1 MSAVHARASVDIDLG
16 HGLVIGATAK
26 VAGSEAFVGG
36 PSALAT
42 WLALRSAR
50 VHVEEKA
57 APIVANLMSPI
68 DDALEAA
75 TREEPPLKPSVAP
88 PAAVARP
95 HGESAER
102 IKPEKLIHKLA
113 DAGSRLR
120 QSAMPKA
127 EPSAPVAVAI
137 PRPAK
142 APKTAR
148 LEPRRKPIST
158 SSTATE
164 APLAE
169 PTSAEAAEPT
179 HAEPPLAEA
188 AEPTPAEAAEPTH
201 AEPTHAEPTLAEPT
215 LAEPTP
221 AEAAEPTPAEPT
233 HAEPTLAEPTLAEP
247 SRAGPQPAE
256 GTDTAPPSK
265 RPAVAL
271 PEPERARVH
280 DLPTL
285 RPPAVSQDAAPTAAR
300 AATPA
305 IRNDQSRTFDEH
317 AAEPAAET
325 WVTRPKRVSPIL
337 WIAAAGAAVL
347 GLLIGVLVVLR
358 SAGDEIATASSTE
371 LTSAARQAAPA
382 TQRVEVP
389 VEPPRP
395 VVTPPAAAA
404 PPGEIT
410 PAPEPAPA
418 PEGELAP
425 SAVEPAS
432 GGASSALEPAAT
444 ARDEASATPSP
455 AEQTASEIDTL
466 IRTANSHRA
475 QGRFPQAEQTY
486 LIVLNRDTR
495 NARALAGLSRVAME
509 RRDWRSAV
517 LWARRL
523 TEVRPSSAGN
533 HVLLGDAHAAAGNRA
548 MAESA
553 WRQALA
559 VDPRNRVARERLAS
573 R

>member
-1 MSAVHARASVDIDLG
+1 
-16 HGLVIGATAK
+16 
-26 VAGSEAFVGG
+26 
-36 PSALAT
+36 
-42 WLALRSAR
+42 
-50 VHVEEKA
+50 
-57 APIVANLMSPI
+57 
-68 DDALEAA
+68 
-75 TREEPPLKPSVAP
+75 
-88 PAAVARP
+88 
-95 HGESAER
+95 
-102 IKPEKLIHKLA
+102 
-113 DAGSRLR
+113 
-120 QSAMPKA
+120 
-127 EPSAPVAVAI
+127 
-137 PRPAK
+137 
-142 APKTAR
+142 
-148 LEPRRKPIST
+148 
-158 SSTATE
+158 
-164 APLAE
+164 E
-169 PTSAEAAEPT
+169 PTSAEA
-179 HAEPPLAEA
+179 PL
-188 AEPTPAEAAEPTH
+188 
-201 AEPTHAEPTLAEPT
+201 
-215 LAEPTP
+215 
-221 AEAAEPTPAEPT
+221 AEPTPAEPT
-233 HAEPTLAEPTLAEP
+233 PAEPTPAEPTPAEPTLTEPTLAAPTPAEP
-247 SRAGPQPAE
+247 PLAEPTPAEPALAEPWRAGPQPTE
-256 GTDTAPPSK
+256 DTGTAPPSK
-265 RPAVAL
+265 QPAVAL

-285 RPPAVSQDAAPTAAR
+285 RPPATSQDAAPTAAR

-305 IRNDQSRTFDEH
+305 IRNDQSRAFDEH
-317 AAEPAAET
+317 AAEPAAEP
-325 WVTRPKRVSPIL
+325 WVTRPKRVSPIA
-337 WIAAAGAAVL
+337 WVAVAGAAVL
-347 GLLIGVLVVLR
+347 GVGIAAFVLLR
-358 SAGDEIATASSTE
+358 SADREVAAAGPTE
-371 LTSAARQAAPA
+371 LASAPRQAAPA

-404 PPGEIT
+404 PPEEIM

-432 GGASSALEPAAT
+432 GGASNEPAAAAT
-444 ARDEASATPSP
+444 GEASATPSP
-455 AEQTASEIDTL
+455 AEQAASEIDTL